1 MFKSKKQEDINK
13 EDVVKDAAQETGS
26 QENVSKEEAASEQ
39 DAAEENKGEAEGEEP
54 AQEQPQP
61 TAEEQLTA
69 KLAEANDKYIRLA
82 AEFDNYRRRVAK
94 EKLDL
99 ISTAGEDV
107 IKGLLP
113 VLDDC
118 ERALQVLNSSTDTE
132 AAKAAK
138 EGTELIYNKLMGYLK
153 SKGLAPIEAVGK
165 ELDTDFHEAVA
176 QFPVQVTGEFPCGG
190 GFAAAVETGE
200 HDDRGFAGE
209 GQFRCTAAQQCDQLI
224 VDDLDHLLPGGDAAD
239 DFAAL
244 ALFFDFF
251 DKFVCDLQI
260 DIRLQKGDPDL
271 LHGICDI
278 RFGQRT
284 LPAQTFEDCVEL
296 VTQ

>member
-1 MFKSKKQEDINK
+1 MFKSKKEEEIKK
-13 EDVVKDAAQETGS
+13 EETVDTAAQAAGA
-26 QENVSKEEAASEQ
+26 QENTQENAEQGAQEGAEQTEGAGEQEAQQQEAA
-39 DAAEENKGEAEGEEP
+39 
-54 AQEQPQP
+54 QPSV
-61 TAEEQLTA
+61 EEQLTA

-118 ERALQVLNSSTDTE
+118 ERALQVLENSTDSE

-176 QFPVQVTGEFPCGG
+176 QFPVQEADKKNKIFDVT
-190 GFAAAVETGE
+190 
-200 HDDRGFAGE
+200 
-209 GQFRCTAAQQCDQLI
+209 QQGYTLNGK
-224 VDDLDHLLPGGDAAD
+224 V
-239 DFAAL
+239 
-244 ALFFDFF
+244 
-251 DKFVCDLQI
+251 
-260 DIRLQKGDPDL
+260 
-271 LHGICDI
+271 I
-278 RFGQRT
+278 RFAKVVVGI
-284 LPAQTFEDCVEL
+284 
-296 VTQ
+296 

>member
-1 MFKSKKQEDINK
+1 MFKSKKQEEVNK
-13 EDVVKDAAQETGS
+13 EAEMKGAQQEAGA
-26 QENVSKEEAASEQ
+26 QENVKTEANAQEQEAVAEGAEGKEQEEA
-39 DAAEENKGEAEGEEP
+39 

-61 TAEEQLTA
+61 TLEEKLTA
-69 KLAEANDKYIRLA
+69 KLAETNDKYIRLA

-118 ERALQVLNSSTDTE
+118 ERALQVLNASTDSE

-176 QFPVQVTGEFPCGG
+176 QFPVQEADKKNKVFD
-190 GFAAAVETGE
+190 VI
-200 HDDRGFAGE
+200 
-209 GQFRCTAAQQCDQLI
+209 QQGYTLNGK
-224 VDDLDHLLPGGDAAD
+224 V
-239 DFAAL
+239 
-244 ALFFDFF
+244 
-251 DKFVCDLQI
+251 
-260 DIRLQKGDPDL
+260 
-271 LHGICDI
+271 I
-278 RFGQRT
+278 RFAKVVVGI
-284 LPAQTFEDCVEL
+284 
-296 VTQ
+296 

>member
-1 MFKSKKQEDINK
+1 MFKSKKEEEIKK
-13 EDVVKDAAQETGS
+13 EETVDTAAQATGA
-26 QENVSKEEAASEQ
+26 QENTQENAEQGAQEGAEQAEGAGEQEAQQQEAA
-39 DAAEENKGEAEGEEP
+39 
-54 AQEQPQP
+54 QPSV
-61 TAEEQLTA
+61 EEQLTA

-118 ERALQVLNSSTDTE
+118 ERALQVLENSTDSE

-176 QFPVQVTGEFPCGG
+176 QFPVQEADKKNKIFDVT
-190 GFAAAVETGE
+190 
-200 HDDRGFAGE
+200 
-209 GQFRCTAAQQCDQLI
+209 QQGYTLNGK
-224 VDDLDHLLPGGDAAD
+224 V
-239 DFAAL
+239 
-244 ALFFDFF
+244 
-251 DKFVCDLQI
+251 
-260 DIRLQKGDPDL
+260 
-271 LHGICDI
+271 I
-278 RFGQRT
+278 RFAKVVVGI
-284 LPAQTFEDCVEL
+284 
-296 VTQ
+296 

>member
-1 MFKSKKQEDINK
+1 MFKSKKEEEIKK
-13 EDVVKDAAQETGS
+13 EETVDTAAQSAGAQGNAEKSAEQGTQDGAEQAESAGEQET
-26 QENVSKEEAASEQ
+26 KEQEAA
-39 DAAEENKGEAEGEEP
+39 
-54 AQEQPQP
+54 QPSV
-61 TAEEQLTA
+61 EEQLTE

-118 ERALQVLNSSTDTE
+118 ERALQVLESSTDSE

-176 QFPVQVTGEFPCGG
+176 QFPVQEAEKKNKIFDVT
-190 GFAAAVETGE
+190 
-200 HDDRGFAGE
+200 
-209 GQFRCTAAQQCDQLI
+209 QQGYTLNGK
-224 VDDLDHLLPGGDAAD
+224 V
-239 DFAAL
+239 
-244 ALFFDFF
+244 
-251 DKFVCDLQI
+251 
-260 DIRLQKGDPDL
+260 
-271 LHGICDI
+271 I
-278 RFGQRT
+278 RFAKVVVGI
-284 LPAQTFEDCVEL
+284 
-296 VTQ
+296 

>member
-1 MFKSKKQEDINK
+1 MFKSKKEEEIKK
-13 EDVVKDAAQETGS
+13 EETVDTAAQAAGA
-26 QENVSKEEAASEQ
+26 QENTQENAEQGAQEGAEQAEGAGEQEAQQQEAA
-39 DAAEENKGEAEGEEP
+39 
-54 AQEQPQP
+54 QPSV
-61 TAEEQLTA
+61 EEQLTA
-69 KLAEANDKYIRLA
+69 KLAETNDKYIRLA

-118 ERALQVLNSSTDTE
+118 ERALQVLNASTDSE

-176 QFPVQVTGEFPCGG
+176 QFPVQEADKKNKIFDVT
-190 GFAAAVETGE
+190 
-200 HDDRGFAGE
+200 
-209 GQFRCTAAQQCDQLI
+209 QQGYTLNGK
-224 VDDLDHLLPGGDAAD
+224 V
-239 DFAAL
+239 
-244 ALFFDFF
+244 
-251 DKFVCDLQI
+251 
-260 DIRLQKGDPDL
+260 
-271 LHGICDI
+271 I
-278 RFGQRT
+278 RFAKVVVGI
-284 LPAQTFEDCVEL
+284 
-296 VTQ
+296 

>member
-1 MFKSKKQEDINK
+1 MFKSRKQEEVNK
-13 EDVVKDAAQETGS
+13 EAEVKGAQQEAGA
-26 QENVSKEEAASEQ
+26 QENVNAEANAQEQ
-39 DAAEENKGEAEGEEP
+39 EANAEGVEGKEQEEG

-61 TAEEQLTA
+61 TVEEQLTA
-69 KLAEANDKYIRLA
+69 KLAETNDKYIRLA

-118 ERALQVLNSSTDTE
+118 ERALQVLNSSTDSE

-176 QFPVQVTGEFPCGG
+176 QFPVQEAEKKNKIFDVT
-190 GFAAAVETGE
+190 
-200 HDDRGFAGE
+200 
-209 GQFRCTAAQQCDQLI
+209 QQGYTLNGK
-224 VDDLDHLLPGGDAAD
+224 V
-239 DFAAL
+239 
-244 ALFFDFF
+244 
-251 DKFVCDLQI
+251 
-260 DIRLQKGDPDL
+260 
-271 LHGICDI
+271 I
-278 RFGQRT
+278 RFAKVVVGI
-284 LPAQTFEDCVEL
+284 
-296 VTQ
+296 